1 MRLIEM
7 HDTLSKGIY
16 PPPLALSV
24 SSLPTPLIFPIWLS
38 KKTVELLAIWWH
50 FYQFT
55 FWSLKVYFEE
65 DSQARCLPFHQQLLE
80 MAHVRTHLRDRHF
93 LIAQTKWLIPG
104 AWDCITMEKSGKFN
118 SKVINPQISHHTAQL
133 GERTLLTP
141 FTCQEYQ
148 KVQLSLSNV
157 TINNHTLK
165 LSRFTQQLL

>member
-104 AWDCITMEKSGKFN
+104 AWDCITMEKVAN
-118 SKVINPQISHHTAQL
+118 SI
-133 GERTLLTP
+133 
-141 FTCQEYQ
+141 
-148 KVQLSLSNV
+148 
-157 TINNHTLK
+157 LK
-165 LSRFTQQLL
+165 LLILRFPIIQHSSGREHFWLHLHVRNIRKYNYHCQMWL